1 MPQSIVGRIGQL
13 IQANVNA
20 LIDSAEDP
28 EKMLDQIV
36 REYTQSVGEAEQATA
51 VTVGNL
57 RLLEE
62 DYREASDA
70 VHEWGQ
76 KALAASRKAD
86 EVREKGQTAEADR
99 FDALARV
106 ALQRQ
111 LGYEE
116 QARTLQ
122 TQTSQQSELTTQ
134 LKQGLDALRA
144 KREELVQRRDQLVGR
159 SKLAGA
165 RIRVQ
170 EGLRNASAMDPSSE
184 IGRFEERVRREE
196 AYASG
201 LEEVSTDTIDAQF
214 AQLDAQDNNDEVE
227 SRFAQLK
234 AGGSQPPLQRAG

>member
-1 MPQSIVGRIGQL
+1 MPQSILGRIGQL

-28 EKMLDQIV
+28 EKMLDQII
-36 REYTQSVGEAEQATA
+36 RDYTRSVADAEQAAA

-57 RLLEE
+57 RLLED

-86 EVREKGQTAEADR
+86 ELRAGGQSAEADR
-99 FDALARV
+99 FDGLARV

-122 TQTSQQSELTTQ
+122 TQVSQQSQLTTQ

-144 KREELVQRRDQLVGR
+144 KREELVQRRNQLVSR
-159 SKLAGA
+159 SRMAGA
-165 RIRVQ
+165 RVQ
-170 EGLRNASAMDPSSE
+170 LQTALQNASVMDPSSE
-184 IGRFEERVRREE
+184 ISRFEERVQREE
-196 AYASG
+196 AYAAG

-214 AQLDAQDNNDEVE
+214 AQLEAQDNDEEVE

-234 AGGSQPPLQRAG
+234 ADSGRPPLQRAG